1 MNPKET
7 PGVTVEALLSL
18 RQEPDALRRITETL
32 RVKEM
37 GPADHI
43 RTKHEAKAFVASGA
57 VEAAESLLKT
67 AAARHVAQ
75 HERERVS
82 QRQGQRMGL

>member
-43 RTKHEAKAFVASGA
+43 RTKHEAKAFVASGDA
-57 VEAAESLLKT
+57 SAAEALLKT
-67 AAARHVAQ
+67 AAERHVAQ
-75 HERERVS
+75 QERERVF

>member
-1 MNPKET
+1 MVDAPQSANGATIRK
-7 PGVTVEALLSL
+7 A
-18 RQEPDALRRITETL
+18 QESDALRRITETL

-43 RTKHEAKAFVASGA
+43 RTKHEAKAFVASGDA
-57 VEAAESLLKT
+57 EAAEALLKT

-75 HERERVS
+75 QERERIS

>member
-43 RTKHEAKAFVASGA
+43 RTKHEAKAFVASGDA
-57 VEAAESLLKT
+57 EAAETLLKT

-75 HERERVS
+75 QERERVS

>member
-7 PGVTVEALLSL
+7 PGVTVEALLAL

-43 RTKHEAKAFVASGA
+43 RTKHEAKAFVSSGDA
-57 VEAAESLLKT
+57 EAAELLLKT

-75 HERERVS
+75 HERERGS
-82 QRQGQRMGL
+82 QRQGQRMGQ